1 MKVEL
6 KKEMTSLSGQ
16 GVTNADQSTLT
27 LGDILFMSL
36 DTVLEGDEK
45 DDGPTRMRKYKLM
58 QTIYNNKENE
68 CNLDSE
74 DIALIKQR
82 VLKVF
87 PSPLA
92 YGRVCEA
99 FGESN

>member
-6 KKEMTSLSGQ
+6 KKQMTSLTGEEL
-16 GVTNADQSTLT
+16 TNANETALT
-27 LGDILFMSL
+27 LADVLFISL
-36 DTVLEGDEK
+36 DTPLEGDSK
-45 DDGPTRMRKYKLM
+45 DDGATRMRKYKLM
-58 QTIYNNKENE
+58 QTIYNNRESE
-68 CNLDSE
+68 CNIDSE
-74 DIALIKQR
+74 DIALIKER

-99 FGESN
+99 FGENQ